1 MLHPNYALP
10 LGIVEKIGKPS
21 AKGNSQTFQR
31 IDWHP
36 DCRDIVD
43 CDGVENWQLSCRG
56 YGPYMLQGT
65 VAGHPCLTGLIA
77 IDMLEM
83 AALEIENAMRF
94 KRGT

>member
-1 MLHPNYALP
+1 MANDSPRNTLSRLRA
-10 LGIVEKIGKPS
+10 G
-21 AKGNSQTFQR
+21 
-31 IDWHP
+31 WHP
-36 DCRDIVD
+36 DCRDIAD
-43 CDGVENWQLSCRG
+43 CDVVENWQLSCRG

-65 VAGHPCLTGLIA
+65 VAGQPCQTGLIA